1 MESQADGLKK
11 KSSRKPLIAGGVS
24 LILILMA
31 SAFFLGKK
39 LSRPA
44 VSPSPHASES
54 HEPSGRDPAH
64 DTAHPEAESGDEV
77 EEKEE
82 EIEIEFA
89 KHGKPKKDEH
99 AVSPISDA
107 QADDHAA
114 APKHDEHHSEKK
126 SEANEPHADAHVD
139 AHAVAPVD
147 SHAKAAPAEKKT
159 ILERYADAWT
169 SFQQKVE
176 AVRVADEEAMRLRKE
191 NAYLRM
197 MLETS
202 KFSCRVSEQAEKAK
216 ATADRL
222 KAQAGARAGRTLSAI
237 KYQIPENLLPEQ
249 LNALAVSYFK
259 QKDDEKAVTIFTYL
273 SELENDD
280 LYRSAENYLMT
291 AISWYRL
298 ENYAKSGDY
307 LDIILNTPIGKER
320 ERHLVQ
326 AKLWKALVAKKLA
339 LGETSQRWLKK
350 TLEAHP
356 HAREVRWVNPQD
368 GDRGVASQQKEK
380 DVSETT
386 TSEHE
391 APASPAQHSHH

>member
-11 KSSRKPLIAGGVS
+11 KHSKKPLIAGGVS

-39 LSRPA
+39 LSHPA
-44 VSPSPHASES
+44 ATPSPHASEN

-64 DTAHPEAESGDEV
+64 DSTHPDPAAPHDEH
-77 EEKEE
+77 EDKEE

-89 KHGKPKKDEH
+89 KHGKPKKNEH

-107 QADDHAA
+107 HADDTAPAADHKKDSKTEKQEDHHAEKSEAQGEHADSHAA
-114 APKHDEHHSEKK
+114 AATAAPEVKK
-126 SEANEPHADAHVD
+126 S
-139 AHAVAPVD
+139 
-147 SHAKAAPAEKKT
+147 
-159 ILERYADAWT
+159 ILERYADAWV
-169 SFQQKVE
+169 SVQRKVE

-222 KAQAGARAGRTLSAI
+222 KAQAGAKAGRTLSAI

-298 ENYAKSGDY
+298 ENYAKSNDY
-307 LDIILNTPIGKER
+307 LDIILKTPIGKER

-339 LGETSQRWLKK
+339 QGETAQRWLKK

-356 HAREVRWVNPQD
+356 HAREVRWVNPQE
-368 GDRGVASQQKEK
+368 GDRGVASQTKEK
-380 DVSETT
+380 DVSEKT